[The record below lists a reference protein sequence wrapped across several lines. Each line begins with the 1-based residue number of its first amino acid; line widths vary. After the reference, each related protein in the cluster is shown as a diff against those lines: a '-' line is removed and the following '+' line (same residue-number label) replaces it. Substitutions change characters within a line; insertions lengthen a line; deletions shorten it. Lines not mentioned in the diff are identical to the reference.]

1 MSAPSRSKEASGLRI
16 LAFESSAKAASVA
29 ILQDGALLGE
39 YFQNSGQTHSRTLA
53 KMAEDLLANC
63 DLIVADIDA
72 VAVAAGPGSFTGVR
86 IGVAAA
92 KGLAWARE
100 LPCYGVSTLEAM
112 VRGAAMCDGVY
123 CACMDARRAQVY
135 NAVFSVEDGKLLRL
149 SEDRAISIEELGA
162 ELKNLEKAI
171 FLVGDGA
178 ELCYNTLRVSIPA
191 LCLLPEHLR
200 GQHASGTALAAQ
212 AKIDA
217 GEPGSGLELIPSY
230 LRLSQAERTRIEK
243 ENMGK

>member
-1 MSAPSRSKEASGLRI
+1 MRI
-16 LAFESSAKAASVA
+16 LAFESSAKAASA
-29 ILQDGALLGE
+29 ALLQDGALLGE
-39 YFQNSGQTHSRTLA
+39 YIQNSGQTHSRTLT

-63 DLIVADIDA
+63 DLSAADVDA

-92 KGLAWARE
+92 KGFAWGRG
-100 LPCYGVSTLEAM
+100 LPC
-112 VRGAAMCDGVY
+112 DGIY

-135 NAVFSVEDGKLLRL
+135 NTVIEVTGGVLHRL
-149 SEDRAISIEELGA
+149 SEDRAISIEALGDS
-162 ELKNLEKAI
+162 LKKLEKSI

-178 ELCYNTLRVSIPA
+178 QLCYNTLRVSIPA
-191 LCLLPEHLR
+191 LRLLPEHLR
-200 GQHASGTALAAQ
+200 WQRASGVALAAQ

-217 GEPGSGLELIPSY
+217 GEPGSGLELVPNY
-230 LRLSQAERTRIEK
+230 LRLSQAERARIEK